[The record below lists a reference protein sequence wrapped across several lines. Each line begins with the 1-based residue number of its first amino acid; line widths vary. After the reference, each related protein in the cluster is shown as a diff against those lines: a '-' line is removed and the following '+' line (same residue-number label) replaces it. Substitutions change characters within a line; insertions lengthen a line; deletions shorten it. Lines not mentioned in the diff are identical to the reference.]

1 MFDPAAHA
9 RLPAIFEEF
18 LKMESA
24 LIIHRLHFA
33 FTVTFHYLF
42 PQLTMGLAPLIVVF
56 KTMALR
62 TGNDLYNQSARF
74 WGRIFGIN
82 FIMGVVTGIPMEFQ
96 FGTNW
101 SHFSRLTG
109 GVVGQPLVMEGV
121 FAFFLESA
129 FLGLFLYGE
138 KRLSPIA
145 HWWSAFLVFVGSWLS
160 AYFIIL
166 ADAWMQH
173 PVAYQR
179 MADGGFQVISFWG
192 LMLNPWAMLQYAHN
206 MSGAVTTGA
215 FVMAGVGA
223 FYLLEGKFV
232 EFGRAFLRLGVTAGI
247 IVCVLQI
254 FPTGDLQGRFVA
266 KHQPVTTAAMEGLF
280 KSEAGAPIV
289 ILGQPDEQTQKIDNP
304 LAINKTL
311 SFLIYG
317 TSTAEVRGLNEFPK
331 DAWPTNIPL
340 LFFSYHIMAG
350 LGTIF
355 VAVMTV
361 AAFLL
366 WRQRLYQARWMLWI
380 LMLSLPFPYIAN
392 TAGWMTAE
400 IGRQPWLVYG
410 LMRTTEGYSK
420 YVHAGNGLF
429 TLLGFMGLYSL
440 LAILFLYLVSHE
452 IGRGPGREA
461 SSVESGTPISAA

>member
-1 MFDPAAHA
+1 MD
-9 RLPAIFEEF
+9 
-18 LKMESA
+18 SA

-42 PQLTMGLAPLIVVF
+42 PQLTMGLAPLIVIF

-74 WGRIFGIN
+74 WAKIFGIN

-101 SHFSRLTG
+101 SHFARLTG
-109 GVVGQPLVMEGV
+109 GVIGQPLVMEGV

-138 KRLSPIA
+138 KRLSPKG
-145 HWWSAFLVFVGSWLS
+145 HWWSAFLVFLGSWLS
-160 AYFIIL
+160 GYFIIVT
-166 ADAWMQH
+166 DAWMQH
-173 PVAYQR
+173 PVAFQR
-179 MADGGFQVISFWG
+179 SADGQFQVTSFWG
-192 LMLNPWAMLQYAHN
+192 LLLNPWAQIQYAHN
-206 MSGAVTTGA
+206 MSGAVITGI
-215 FVMAGVGA
+215 FVMCAVGA
-223 FYLLEGKFV
+223 YYLLEGKF
-232 EFGRAFLRLGVTAGI
+232 EEYGRAFLRVGVIVGI
-247 IVCVLQI
+247 IACIAQV
-254 FPTGDLQGRFVA
+254 FPTGDLHGKYMA

-280 KSEAGAPIV
+280 RTETGAPIV
-289 ILGQPDEQTQKIDNP
+289 ILGQPDEEHERIDNP
-304 LAINKTL
+304 LAVNKVL

-317 TSTAEVRGLNEFPK
+317 TTTAEVKGLNEFPR
-331 DAWPTNIPL
+331 DQWPTNIPL
-340 LFFSYHIMAG
+340 LYFSYHIMAG

-355 VAVMTV
+355 VAVMV
-361 AAFLL
+361 VSAFLL
-366 WRQRLYQARWMLWI
+366 WRGQLYQSRWMLWI
-380 LMLSLPFPYIAN
+380 LMLCLPFPYIAN

-429 TLLGFMGLYSL
+429 TLLGFTGLYTV
-440 LAILFLYLVSHE
+440 LAILFLVLVQHE
-452 IGRGPGREA
+452 IAHGPSPGAEDVLKA
-461 SSVESGTPISAA
+461 GTPITSIGAGD